1 MEKTRSRKFRIF
13 CCPLL
18 LALLLS
24 LTACSDDQDALSEG
38 DCPGVVAFTDIPKEF
53 TLLGDDFMDEFA
65 IHLSLRNITT
75 DKYYNITL
83 NRENNFRQ
91 ELSLHPGTYAVST
104 PNASTNFYDL
114 NVTASAQSLTFSPD
128 QQAVLTVTV
137 SDPEALT
144 QRWMEVQPMPEI
156 LLADKYSGLIQI
168 NRKVIPLQDVLP
180 ELTFNEDGTEGTLN
194 ALERTTLTDSA
205 KGVTVTLQNP
215 TEAPLPWSSCTV
227 TSITSRNNTVLFPDG
242 VSIGLP
248 TEQICH
254 QADGLYGEP
263 TRFTG
268 TCLFSWSLAKTS
280 AVYAAPET
288 GNRITLDFSDDG
300 SYVRS
305 ITYELGVYEE

>member
-1 MEKTRSRKFRIF
+1 MKKIRSRKFRIF

-53 TLLGDDFMDEFA
+53 TLLGDDFMDKFS
-65 IHLSLRNITT
+65 IRLSLRNITT
-75 DKYYNITL
+75 DKYYNIIL

-91 ELSLHPGTYAVST
+91 ELSLHPGTYAVSSSK
-104 PNASTNFYDL
+104 ASSNFYDL
-114 NVTASAQSLTFSPD
+114 EVTASAQSLTFSPD

-168 NRKVIPLQDVLP
+168 NRKVIPLQDILP

-194 ALERTTLTDSA
+194 ALEHTTLTDSA

-227 TSITSRNNTVLFPDG
+227 IAITSQNNTVLFPDG

-248 TEQICH
+248 TEQVCH
-254 QADGLYGEP
+254 QAEGLYGEP

-268 TCLFSWSLAKTS
+268 TCLFGWNLAKTS
-280 AVYAAPET
+280 AVYADPET
-288 GNRITLDFSDDG
+288 GNRITLDLGNGGF
-300 SYVRS
+300 YIRS